1 MDFMNFEAEFNNP
14 FLRKYLSDPN
24 FKQNLKNKTSSI
36 DIIIDDLFKKR
47 FEKMP
52 FQKFAKLQRTKTFI
66 LFNLKL

>member
-52 FQKFAKLQRTKTFI
+52 FQSLQNYKEQNFYFI
-66 LFNLKL
+66 